1 MIPSYMDRYTIET
14 RLGHPATD
22 EDMARIHNGGPNGY
36 SKMKSIKL
44 SRVSVISVT
53 SRPFL
58 ASSCLETTRGSTL
71 PTHSET
77 KSWFVFPVG
86 KQFEV

>member
-53 SRPFL
+53 RKFKFRNHKG
-58 ASSCLETTRGSTL
+58 TTL
-71 PTHSET
+71 CTHSET
-77 KSWFVFPVG
+77 KSWFAFPVG

>member
-53 SRPFL
+53 RKFMFRNHKGDYPMHPL
-58 ASSCLETTRGSTL
+58 
-71 PTHSET
+71 
-77 KSWFVFPVG
+77 
-86 KQFEV
+86 